1 VTNTSLFPL
10 SEAVRA
16 AYRAGEDDETME
28 PLVRVHAAGSDRTS
42 ADGTLTPIGRIRAG
56 DYVIFYDIRG
66 EREIELTQAF
76 VGQPKGSPEG
86 SPRRASPCGSAQR
99 VAHEF
104 PHFSRE
110 PMTTHWATMIEYHP
124 DLNVR
129 VAFPPLGAVSDTLSE
144 VVSKEGLRQVKIV
157 ESEKGVHLTHF
168 LNGKHGDP
176 FPGEERRIIPS
187 LDFEGY
193 LPPSEMRAGAV
204 ADAAMEALRDPTV
217 DLTVVNWANVDV
229 IGHSEDRG
237 AIVRAVSTVDA
248 QLGRVIE
255 VAKEAGVAALVTAD
269 HGTVEKWYYPD
280 GTIDTGH
287 TDSPVP
293 LVVVAPHL
301 PGVGVRDGGTL
312 IDVAPTVLDLL
323 EIEKPAAMTGRSLLQ
338 GVVAAWDGRKASPR
352 GLCRT
357 VGHPRVALLILDG
370 WGARDEAWGNL
381 ILEADTPVM
390 DALQAACPATRIEA
404 AGEAVGLPNTVP
416 GRQGKTVGNSEVGH
430 LHLGAGRI
438 VPSDR
443 LRIEMAI
450 ADGTFFENPAF
461 RWAMEGA
468 KRDGTSLHLL
478 GIISFYSSHGSV
490 EHLKALLRLA
500 KQVGVPWVYIHGM
513 LGRRGEKPESGAIYV
528 GDIEAECERL
538 GVGQF
543 VSLIGRFWS
552 LDREHNWDRIE
563 KSYRWL
569 VYGEGRP
576 VPVSEDQV

>member
-1 VTNTSLFPL
+1 MSNVTTFPL
-10 SEAVRA
+10 AEAVRA

-28 PLVRVHAAGSDRTS
+28 PLVRIDAAGQ
-42 ADGTLTPIGRIRAG
+42 PIGRIRDG

-66 EREIELTQAF
+66 EREIELTEAF
-76 VGQPKGSPEG
+76 VAPDFGHF
-86 SPRRASPCGSAQR
+86 PRQ
-99 VAHEF
+99 
-104 PHFSRE
+104 

-129 VAFPPLGAVSDTLSE
+129 IAFPPLGTVSDTLSE
-144 VVSKEGLRQVKIV
+144 TVSKAGLRQVKVV
-157 ESEKGVHLTHF
+157 ESEKSVHLSYF
-168 LNGKHGDP
+168 LNGKRNEP

-187 LDFEGY
+187 LESEGY
-193 LPPSEMRAGAV
+193 LPPPEMRAEAV
-204 ADAAMEALRDPTV
+204 ADAAIEALRDPTV
-217 DLTVVNWANVDV
+217 GLIIVNWANVDV
-229 IGHSEDRG
+229 IGHSENRG
-237 AIVRAVSTVDA
+237 AIKQAVSTVDT
-248 QLGRVIE
+248 QLERVIG
-255 VAKEAGVAALVTAD
+255 VAKEMGVAALVTAD

-280 GTIDTGH
+280 GSIDTGH

-293 LVVVAPHL
+293 FVLVAPHL
-301 PGVGVRDGGTL
+301 PDARVRDSGSL
-312 IDVAPTVLDLL
+312 VEVAPTVLDLL
-323 EIEKPAAMTGRSLLQ
+323 GVEKPAAMTGKSLIV
-338 GVVAAWDGRKASPR
+338 GRTDGTSESR
-352 GLCRT
+352 
-357 VGHPRVALLILDG
+357 RVALLILDG

-390 DALQAACPATRIEA
+390 DALQTTYPTTRIEA

-416 GRQGKTVGNSEVGH
+416 NRPGKTVGNSEVGH
-430 LHLGAGRI
+430 THLGAGRV

-443 LRIEMAI
+443 LRIERAI
-450 ADGTFFENPAF
+450 ANGSFFENPAF

-468 KRDGTSLHLL
+468 KRDGTRLHLL

-490 EHLKALLRLA
+490 EHLKALLHMA
-500 KQVGVPWVYIHGM
+500 KQVGVQEVYVHGM

-538 GVGQF
+538 GLGQF

-569 VYGEGRP
+569 VHGEGRP
-576 VPVSEDQV
+576 VAGG

>member
-1 VTNTSLFPL
+1 MSNTPTSPL
-10 SEAVRA
+10 AEAVRA

-28 PLVRVHAAGSDRTS
+28 PLVCVDAAGQ
-42 ADGTLTPIGRIRAG
+42 PIGRIRDG

-66 EREIELTQAF
+66 EREIELTEAF
-76 VGQPKGSPEG
+76 VAKD
-86 SPRRASPCGSAQR
+86 
-99 VAHEF
+99 F

-124 DLNVR
+124 DLNAR
-129 VAFPPLGAVSDTLSE
+129 VAFPPLGAVPDTLSE
-144 VVSKEGLRQVKIV
+144 VVSKAGLRQVKIV
-157 ESEKGVHLTHF
+157 ESEKGVHLTYF
-168 LNGKHGDP
+168 LNGKCNEP

-187 LDFEGY
+187 LEFEGY
-193 LPPSEMRAGAV
+193 MPPPEMCAGAV
-204 ADAAMEALRDPTV
+204 ADATIEALRDPTV
-217 DLTVVNWANVDV
+217 DLLIVNWANVDV
-229 IGHSEDRG
+229 LGHSEDRE
-237 AIVRAVSTVDA
+237 AIKRAVSTVDA

-255 VAKEAGVAALVTAD
+255 VARETGVVVLVTAD

-280 GTIDTGH
+280 GAIDTGH

-293 LVVVAPHL
+293 FVLVAPH
-301 PGVGVRDGGTL
+301 PSGVRVRAGGSL
-312 IDVAPTVLDLL
+312 VDVAPTVLDLL
-323 EIEKPAAMTGRSLLQ
+323 RVEKPAVMTGESL
-338 GVVAAWDGRKASPR
+338 VVGEVDWREQSR
-352 GLCRT
+352 
-357 VGHPRVALLILDG
+357 RVALLILDG

-390 DALQAACPATRIEA
+390 NALQATHPAGRIEA

-416 GRQGKTVGNSEVGH
+416 GRPGKTVGNSEVGH
-430 LHLGAGRI
+430 IHLGAGRI

-443 LRIEMAI
+443 LRIERTI
-450 ADGTFFENPAF
+450 ADGSFFENPAF

-468 KRDGTSLHLL
+468 KRDGSRLHLL
-478 GIISFYSSHGSV
+478 GIVSFYSSHGSV
-490 EHLKALLRLA
+490 EHLKALLRMA
-500 KQVGVPWVYIHGM
+500 KQIGVQEVYLHGM

-538 GVGQF
+538 DLGQF

-576 VPVSEDQV
+576 VIER